1 MNMTRN
7 KRDPKKV
14 ALAQA
19 IIDAYNP
26 NSVEDMNDALKDLF
40 GPLFESMLQGEMN
53 NHLGYESNDKG
64 IKQTE
69 NRRNG
74 YTKKTLKTSHGEVE
88 IESPRD
94 RDGSFEPV
102 LVPKRKKMFL
112 QLKKRC
118 SQCMPEECRKEIF
131 LKLLKT
137 FMVFPYHMK

>member
-1 MNMTRN
+1 MNMARI
-7 KRDPKKV
+7 KRDLKKV

-26 NSVEDMNDALKDLF
+26 ETVEDMNDALKDLF

-53 NHLGYESNDKG
+53 NHLGYDSNNKG
-64 IKQTE
+64 PKETT

-74 YTKKTLKTSHGEVE
+74 YTKKTLKTSQGEIE

-102 LVPKRKKMFL
+102 IVPKRKKMYL
-112 QLKKRC
+112 LSKIK
-118 SQCMPEECRKEIF
+118 SWQCMLRECPKEIYHQ
-131 LKLLKT
+131 LLRIFT
-137 FMVFPYHMK
+137 VFRYHMK

>member
-1 MNMTRN
+1 MNMARI

-26 NSVEDMNDALKDLF
+26 ESVEDMNEALKDLF
-40 GPLFESMLQGEMN
+40 GPLFESMLQGETN
-53 NHLGYESNDKG
+53 HHLGYESNDKCP
-64 IKQTE
+64 KKTN

-74 YTKKTLKTSHGEVE
+74 YTQKTLKTTQGEVE

-102 LVPKRKKMFL
+102 LIPKRKKMY
-112 QLKKRC
+112 Q
-118 SQCMPEECRKEIF
+118 
-131 LKLLKT
+131 LLKT
-137 FMVFPYHMK
+137 KY